1 MSKSIK
7 IEIDV
12 RSGFCHG
19 VIRAIRKAE
28 QELNT
33 DKSLY
38 CLGEIVHNSEEV
50 SRLNRKGLQTIDKE
64 QFMQL
69 KDTKVLFRAHG
80 EPPEVYDIARRNNIT
95 VVDAS
100 CGVVLALQQKIRKA
114 HEESPDAQIVIL
126 GKKGHAEVIGLEG
139 QIGYSDIVIENESD
153 LNKIDFSRQIILFS
167 QTTKSVEEFNSIVAK
182 IKENLKEGVDF
193 RYYDTICRQVSNRI
207 PELKEFASR
216 YELIIFVS
224 GKNSSNG
231 KVLFDVC
238 RSVNPNT
245 MFVASLNDIDFYNIE
260 HFSSIGICGA
270 TSTPIWLMEAVKEK
284 IEHYFTSSDKNLNKK
299 I

>member
-1 MSKSIK
+1 MGKSRK

-245 MFVASLNDIDFYNIE
+245 MFVASLNYIDFDNIE

-284 IEHYFTSSDKNLNKK
+284 IEHYFTSSDKNLNKE

>member
-245 MFVASLNDIDFYNIE
+245 ME

>member
-1 MSKSIK
+1 MGKSIK

-245 MFVASLNDIDFYNIE
+245 MFVASLNDIDFDNIE
-260 HFSSIGICGA
+260 QFSSIGICGA

>member
-1 MSKSIK
+1 MGKSIK

-245 MFVASLNDIDFYNIE
+245 MFVASLNYIDFDNIE

>member
-1 MSKSIK
+1 MGKSIK

-216 YELIIFVS
+216 
-224 GKNSSNG
+224 G

-245 MFVASLNDIDFYNIE
+245 MFVASLNDIDFDNIE

-284 IEHYFTSSDKNLNKK
+284 IEHYFTSSDKSLNKK

>member
-1 MSKSIK
+1 MGKSIK

-114 HEESPDAQIVIL
+114 HEESPDAQI
-126 GKKGHAEVIGLEG
+126 
-139 QIGYSDIVIENESD
+139 GYSDIVIENESD

-245 MFVASLNDIDFYNIE
+245 MFVASLNDIDFDNIE

>member
-1 MSKSIK
+1 
-7 IEIDV
+7 
-12 RSGFCHG
+12 
-19 VIRAIRKAE
+19 
-28 QELNT
+28 
-33 DKSLY
+33 
-38 CLGEIVHNSEEV
+38 
-50 SRLNRKGLQTIDKE
+50 
-64 QFMQL
+64 MQL

-245 MFVASLNDIDFYNIE
+245 MFVASLNDIDFDNIE

-284 IEHYFTSSDKNLNKK
+284 IEHYFTSSDKSLNKK

>member
-1 MSKSIK
+1 MGKSIK

-100 CGVVLALQQKIRKA
+100 CGVVLALQQ
-114 HEESPDAQIVIL
+114 
-126 GKKGHAEVIGLEG
+126 
-139 QIGYSDIVIENESD
+139 
-153 LNKIDFSRQIILFS
+153 
-167 QTTKSVEEFNSIVAK
+167 TKS
-182 IKENLKEGVDF
+182 LPTH
-193 RYYDTICRQVSNRI
+193 R
-207 PELKEFASR
+207 
-216 YELIIFVS
+216 
-224 GKNSSNG
+224 
-231 KVLFDVC
+231 
-238 RSVNPNT
+238 
-245 MFVASLNDIDFYNIE
+245 
-260 HFSSIGICGA
+260 
-270 TSTPIWLMEAVKEK
+270 
-284 IEHYFTSSDKNLNKK
+284 
-299 I
+299 